1 MMSALIADGAIVH
14 WSRMAR
20 VLVWLSV
27 VAITVLSLLPGDY
40 RPHTGAPGRVEHS
53 PPISPLTKS
62 LSPDSV

>member
-40 RPHTGAPGRVEHS
+40 RPHTGAPGRVEHFAAYQ
-53 PPISPLTKS
+53 PVDEVI
-62 LSPDSV
+62 VA

>member
-40 RPHTGAPGRVEHS
+40 RPHS
-53 PPISPLTKS
+53 SPLTKS